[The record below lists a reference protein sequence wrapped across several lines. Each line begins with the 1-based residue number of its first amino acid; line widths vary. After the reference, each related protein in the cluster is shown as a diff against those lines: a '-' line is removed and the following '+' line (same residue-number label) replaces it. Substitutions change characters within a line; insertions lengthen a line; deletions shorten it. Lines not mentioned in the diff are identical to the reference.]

1 MTAVWD
7 AHARTDVA
15 RTINHSEILTEAGFE
30 TMLGVLQKEGI
41 VIVRGFSLEPADL
54 VAFAR
59 RIGTPEPGVLNDGS
73 KTPDMARYW
82 VNEITTQKKPA
93 EVLGLHTAGAHAPVE
108 PAIHLLLMVKTSP
121 RLADPEADN
130 GQSRFGRVEDAV
142 VRMSSMFGEAATES
156 ALELLQTM
164 PISTEFP
171 VDSPRV
177 EPIVS
182 RDSEGNWSFRYW
194 TKVHQHAANGGLT
207 DEQLEALR
215 MFDEALNA
223 ESFEFTMEEGDLVVL
238 DNRRTAHGR
247 RAFPAFEQDADGS
260 QVEAKRM
267 IFNMHLRDS

>member
-15 RTINHSEILTEAGFE
+15 RTIDHSEILSEAGFE

-59 RIGTPEPGVLNDGS
+59 RLGTPEPGVLNDGS
-73 KTPDMARYW
+73 KTPDMPRYW
-82 VNEITTQKKPA
+82 INEITTQKKPA
-93 EVLGLHTAGAHAPVE
+93 EVLGLHTAGAHEPVE
-108 PAIHLLLMVKTSP
+108 PGVHLLLMVKTSP
-121 RLADPEADN
+121 RPADPEADN
-130 GQSRFGRVEDAV
+130 GQSRFARVEDAV
-142 VRMSSMFGEAATES
+142 VRMSSMFGEAAAES
-156 ALELLQTM
+156 ALEILRTT

-171 VDSPRV
+171 ADSPRV

-182 RDSEGNWSFRYW
+182 KDSDGTWSFRYW
-194 TKVHQHAANGGLT
+194 TKVRQHAVNGGLT
-207 DEQLEALR
+207 GEQLEALR

-223 ESFEFTMEEGDLVVL
+223 ETFEFTMEKGDLVVL

-247 RAFPAFEQDADGS
+247 RAYPAFEVEQDGS
-260 QVEAKRM
+260 QVDAKRM
-267 IFNMHLRDS
+267 IFNMHVRES